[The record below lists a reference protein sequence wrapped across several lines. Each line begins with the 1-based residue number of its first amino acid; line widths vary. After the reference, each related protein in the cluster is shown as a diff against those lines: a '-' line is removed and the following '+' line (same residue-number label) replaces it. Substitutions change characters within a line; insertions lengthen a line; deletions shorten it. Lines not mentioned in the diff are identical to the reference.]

1 MKQDYFERREPAA
14 LVDYEEAYWGTIVD
28 PDGSVRNRLE
38 ERQKHLEDLKQ
49 ELTFLQRLPAG
60 RLLDLGCGL
69 GFLLSGLG
77 PQWEKHGV
85 EVSRFAAEHARQW
98 ATIYVGELAEA
109 AYPDEYFD
117 VVVMHHVI
125 EHMEDPVGAIL
136 EVRRILKRGG
146 ILLLGTPDFDS
157 GCARRFGQNYRL
169 LYDHTHISL
178 FTNESMHR
186 FLRDHGFVID
196 SVAYPFFETRY
207 FTPENLMRLFD
218 TSEVSPPFHGNFMTF
233 YAHKPDRGSI
243 YESMMDLSR
252 LAARVAEDLE
262 EQIERAGRL
271 VAEAVLG
278 GGKVLACGNGGSAA
292 DAQHFVAEL
301 VGRMDTERRSLPA
314 VSLSTD
320 PSVVTALSNDYGYEQ
335 VFARQVEGLGQAGDV
350 LIALSTSGRSPNI
363 SNVLDVARQRGL
375 YTVALLGQ
383 GGDPSLE
390 ECDVSIH
397 IPAPNAQRVQELHTA
412 VLHAICQC
420 LEREVV
426 AAAAVPYT
434 ESKR

>member
-1 MKQDYFERREPAA
+1 MKQDYFERRDPVAP
-14 LVDYEEAYWGTIVD
+14 VDYEEAYWGTIVD

-38 ERQKHLEDLKQ
+38 ERQKHLEDVEQ
-49 ELTFLQRLPAG
+49 ELTFLQSLPGG

-77 PQWEKHGV
+77 LQWEKHGV

-125 EHMEDPVGAIL
+125 EHMEDPLGAIL
-136 EVRRILKRGG
+136 EVWRILKRGG
-146 ILLLGTPDFDS
+146 TLLLGTPDFDS
-157 GCARRFGQNYRL
+157 GCARHFGEKYRL
-169 LYDHTHISL
+169 LHDHTHVSL

-186 FLRDHGFVID
+186 FLRDRGFVID
-196 SVAYPFFETRY
+196 RVEYPFFETRY

-218 TSEVSPPFHGNFMTF
+218 TREISPPFYGNFMTF
-233 YAHKPDRGSI
+233 YGHKPDRGPV

-252 LAARVAEDLE
+252 LAARVAETLE
-262 EQIERAGRL
+262 EQVGRAGAL
-271 VAEAVLG
+271 VADAVLG

-301 VGRMDTERRSLPA
+301 IGRMDTERRSLPA

-335 VFARQVEGLGQAGDV
+335 VFARQVEGLGEAGDV
-350 LIALSTSGRSPNI
+350 LIAISTSGHSPNVL
-363 SNVLDVARQRGL
+363 SALDVARQRGL
-375 YTVALLGQ
+375 YTVALLGP

-390 ECDVSIH
+390 ACDVSIH
-397 IPAPNAQRVQELHTA
+397 IPTPNTQRVQELHTA

-420 LEREVV
+420 LDREVV
-426 AAAAVPYT
+426 ATAAAQYT
-434 ESKR
+434 ESKK